1 MDQQR
6 QVSLPYTCNIP
17 VNADPEVLYIV
28 STNLDWTCQINPDYY
43 VLVHV
48 PYCKDIN
55 IICVAS
61 FFSTLAYKLT
71 L

>member
-1 MDQQR
+1 MDQQI
-6 QVSLPYTCNIP
+6 QVSLHYTCNIP

-28 STNLDWTCQINPDYY
+28 STNLDWTCQIPDYY

-55 IICVAS
+55 IIYCS
-61 FFSTLAYKLT
+61 
-71 L
+71 